1 MMNNEEQHNIDAV
14 NGDATG
20 TEIRISDQDFRVIN
34 QLINQKCQKLYSA
47 LEETVIQQSV
57 NVGNHCSQLIQNF
70 QQGIYKLLSDEHV
83 EQCQRINRVDS
94 KANEN
99 ENFQFKLLEQYEELK
114 DELKSLI
121 NSLSCQKPSM
131 DLTREPPPSLDRDFN
146 GCPDGVDE
154 IEKIREENKKKLLK
168 DQNKL
173 MQEIKDVAKKSAIN
187 TNTTL
192 QNKANKGDMDK
203 FNIKSK
209 KPAPNAEQ
217 VPGSPESATNKN
229 KINSNSNHF
238 HQKEQMDTEFD
249 EFYPI
254 TYPKV
259 DNVPIV
265 ETDPTTGRQKIRME
279 EKHFHKADDYGF
291 DPSPS
296 AKKRMR
302 KRRTND
308 AKRAKCEV
316 VVHNLEETVREEYS
330 SNELFWV
337 AESNKFLQW
346 IRDEM
351 HPEHIGNEVGI
362 DLGLEDVVKT
372 SRIYVLQEYYDEGNP
387 LPMIVQ
393 LKDENTANKIKK
405 AMYSA
410 GCYERRVRRNYGRYK
425 KVGDKKKDKEIDD
438 NLLNLPYGRPST
450 TKAERDLAKKKKEY
464 KSNQSFKHK
473 TTFQE
478 FKKEMDVDYIYLNKK
493 YTKNTKDG
501 IVKLF
506 KKPKSVSNKATYNEK
521 GYENDQIYENDP
533 DEEELYNPTWFEGD
547 YCRVKCAFDGQI
559 HEAKLL
565 KQNTENPLVFKLYV
579 LGYGYKEDIN
589 CSLFKKTRGDKA
601 QKAQIEAVAN
611 SKKIAEENSKKIVEE
626 TGNGTSDATS
636 TVNSSPN
643 LRQEKGENDLE
654 SELKELKE
662 LEKNLT
668 EIHPAPSPKKGIS
681 RKVEEIDSK
690 SKNKFLELK
699 EILESEFAIDLKSID
714 NLDDSG
720 SSLLRDNSLENDDI
734 ENTENI
740 DEVIFNGR
748 TAPLSTSMISPEETE
763 MTDGRTA
770 LPAAA
775 NANKTNAY
783 QQGETEMKKEEE
795 ETHSLNNTAAQE
807 PQSEGIEGFT
817 KLLSKDL
824 LNSANNS
831 FNYKD
836 YIESEEFENIY
847 EKISDTKAAVNHQEM
862 FERMKTRSG
871 SLNKDNIILK
881 PTTPLRRTTSVQ
893 NKRPQK

>member
-1 MMNNEEQHNIDAV
+1 MPLTNFAENQNLKELNVPFLLQTVPFLNGNINPMMNHEEQHNIDAV

-20 TEIRISDQDFRVIN
+20 TEIRISDQDLRVIN

-47 LEETVIQQSV
+47 LEETIIQQSV
-57 NVGNHCSQLIQNF
+57 QQSVKVGNHCSQLIQNF
-70 QQGIYKLLSDEHV
+70 QQGLYKLLSDEHV

-114 DELKSLI
+114 DELKSLN

-131 DLTREPPPSLDRDFN
+131 DLTREPSPGPDRDFN
-146 GCPDGVDE
+146 GCPDGVEE

-187 TNTTL
+187 ANTTL
-192 QNKANKGDMDK
+192 QNKANNGDMNK
-203 FNIKSK
+203 FNVKSK
-209 KPAPNAEQ
+209 KPAQNADQ

-229 KINSNSNHF
+229 KNNSNRNHS

-265 ETDPTTGRQKIRME
+265 GTDPTTGRQKIRME
-279 EKHFHKADDYGF
+279 EKHFHKENDYGF

-362 DLGLEDVVKT
+362 DLELTDVVKT

-393 LKDENTANKIKK
+393 LKDENTANKVKK

-464 KSNQSFKHK
+464 KSDQSFKHK
-473 TTFQE
+473 TTYQE
-478 FKKEMDVDYIYLNKK
+478 FKKKMDVDYTYLNEK
-493 YTKNTKDG
+493 YTKSTKDG

-506 KKPKSVSNKATYNEK
+506 KKPKSVSNKATNNEK
-521 GYENDQIYENDP
+521 GYENDQINKYDP

-559 HEAKLL
+559 HEVKLL

-589 CSLFKKTRGDKA
+589 CSLFKKTRGEKA
-601 QKAQIEAVAN
+601 QKAQIEAVAK

-626 TGNGTSDATS
+626 IGNGTSDVIF

-643 LRQEKGENDLE
+643 LRQEEGENDLE

-662 LEKNLT
+662 LEENLI
-668 EIHPAPSPKKGIS
+668 EIHPAQSQEEGDS
-681 RKVEEIDSK
+681 RKEEEIDSK

-699 EILESEFAIDLKSID
+699 EELETGFAIDPKSLD
-714 NLDDSG
+714 NLDDSD
-720 SSLLRDNSLENDDI
+720 SSILRENSSENDDI

-740 DEVIFNGR
+740 D
-748 TAPLSTSMISPEETE
+748 SEE
-763 MTDGRTA
+763 DFS
-770 LPAAA
+770 
-775 NANKTNAY
+775 NK
-783 QQGETEMKKEEE
+783 K
-795 ETHSLNNTAAQE
+795 
-807 PQSEGIEGFT
+807 SESIEGFT

-836 YIESEEFENIY
+836 YIESKEFENIY
-847 EKISDTKAAVNHQEM
+847 EKISDTKAAVNHQEI
-862 FERMKTRSG
+862 FENMKTRSR

>member
-1 MMNNEEQHNIDAV
+1 MPLTNFAENQNLKEQNVPFLLQAVPFLNGNINQMMNHEEQHNIDAV

-20 TEIRISDQDFRVIN
+20 TEIRISDQDLRVIN
-34 QLINQKCQKLYSA
+34 QLINQKCQKLFSA
-47 LEETVIQQSV
+47 LEETNILQSV
-57 NVGNHCSQLIQNF
+57 KVGNHCSQLIQNF
-70 QQGIYKLLSDEHV
+70 QQGIYKLLSDQHV

-114 DELKSLI
+114 VELKSLN

-131 DLTREPPPSLDRDFN
+131 DLTRERSPSPDRDFN
-146 GCPDGVDE
+146 GCPDGVGE
-154 IEKIREENKKKLLK
+154 IEKIREDNKKKLLK

-187 TNTTL
+187 MNTTL
-192 QNKANKGDMDK
+192 QNKANKGDMNK
-203 FNIKSK
+203 FNVKSK
-209 KPAPNAEQ
+209 KPAQNAEQ

-229 KINSNSNHF
+229 KNNSNRNHS

-265 ETDPTTGRQKIRME
+265 GTDPITGRKKIRME
-279 EKHFHKADDYGF
+279 EKYFHKEDDYGF

-316 VVHNLEETVREEYS
+316 VVHKLPETVREEYS

-346 IRDEM
+346 THDEM
-351 HPEHIGNEVGI
+351 HPEQIGNEVGI
-362 DLGLEDVVKT
+362 DLGLDDVVKT

-393 LKDENTANKIKK
+393 LKDENTANKVKK

-464 KSNQSFKHK
+464 KSVQSFKHK
-473 TTFQE
+473 TTYQE
-478 FKKEMDVDYIYLNKK
+478 FKKEMDVDYKYLNEK
-493 YTKNTKDG
+493 YTKSTKNG

-506 KKPKSVSNKATYNEK
+506 KKPKTVSNKATNYK
-521 GYENDQIYENDP
+521 KSYENDQINENDP
-533 DEEELYNPTWFEGD
+533 NEEELYNPTWYEGD

-559 HEAKLL
+559 HEVKLL

-589 CSLFKKTRGDKA
+589 CSLFKKTRGEKA

-626 TGNGTSDATS
+626 IGNGTSDVTS

-662 LEKNLT
+662 LEENLI
-668 EIHPAPSPKKGIS
+668 EIHPAQSQEEGDS
-681 RKVEEIDSK
+681 RKEEEIDSK

-699 EILESEFAIDLKSID
+699 EELESGFAIDPKSID
-714 NLDDSG
+714 NLDDSD
-720 SSLLRDNSLENDDI
+720 SSFLRENSLENDDI
-734 ENTENI
+734 ENIESEEDFSNKKSETI
-740 DEVIFNGR
+740 DI
-748 TAPLSTSMISPEETE
+748 
-763 MTDGRTA
+763 
-770 LPAAA
+770 
-775 NANKTNAY
+775 
-783 QQGETEMKKEEE
+783 QE
-795 ETHSLNNTAAQE
+795 ETHSLNNTATHIIDD
-807 PQSEGIEGFT
+807 PQNEGIEGFK

-847 EKISDTKAAVNHQEM
+847 EKISDTKAAVSHQEI
-862 FERMKTRSG
+862 FEKMMTRSR

>member
-1 MMNNEEQHNIDAV
+1 MPLTNFAENQNLKELNVPFLLQTVPFLNGNINPVMNHEEQHNIDAV

-20 TEIRISDQDFRVIN
+20 TEIRISDQDLRVIN

-47 LEETVIQQSV
+47 LEETIIQQSV
-57 NVGNHCSQLIQNF
+57 QQSVKVGNHCSQLIQNF
-70 QQGIYKLLSDEHV
+70 QQGLYKLLSDEHV

-114 DELKSLI
+114 DELKSLK

-131 DLTREPPPSLDRDFN
+131 DLTREPSPSPDRDFN
-146 GCPDGVDE
+146 GCPDGVGE
-154 IEKIREENKKKLLK
+154 IEKIREDNKKKLLK

-187 TNTTL
+187 ANTTL
-192 QNKANKGDMDK
+192 QNKANNGDMNK
-203 FNIKSK
+203 FNVKSK
-209 KPAPNAEQ
+209 KPAQNADQ

-229 KINSNSNHF
+229 KNNSNRNHS

-265 ETDPTTGRQKIRME
+265 GTDPTTGRQKIRME
-279 EKHFHKADDYGF
+279 EKHFHKENDYGF

-362 DLGLEDVVKT
+362 DLGLADVVKT

-393 LKDENTANKIKK
+393 LKDENTANKVKK

-410 GCYERRVRRNYGRYK
+410 GCYERRVRRNYGKYK

-464 KSNQSFKHK
+464 KSDQSFKHK
-473 TTFQE
+473 TTYQE
-478 FKKEMDVDYIYLNKK
+478 FKKKMDVDYTYLNEK
-493 YTKNTKDG
+493 YTKSTKDG

-506 KKPKSVSNKATYNEK
+506 KKPKSVSNKATNYEK
-521 GYENDQIYENDP
+521 GYESDQINKY
-533 DEEELYNPTWFEGD
+533 DEEDLYNPTWYEGD

-559 HEAKLL
+559 HEVKLL

-589 CSLFKKTRGDKA
+589 CSLFKKSRGEKA
-601 QKAQIEAVAN
+601 QKAQIEAVAK

-626 TGNGTSDATS
+626 IGNGTSDVIF

-654 SELKELKE
+654 SEVKELKE

-668 EIHPAPSPKKGIS
+668 EIHPAQSQEEGDS
-681 RKVEEIDSK
+681 RKEEEIDSK

-699 EILESEFAIDLKSID
+699 EELETGFAIDPKSLD
-714 NLDDSG
+714 NLDDSD
-720 SSLLRDNSLENDDI
+720 SSILRENSSENDDF

-740 DEVIFNGR
+740 D
-748 TAPLSTSMISPEETE
+748 SEE
-763 MTDGRTA
+763 DFS
-770 LPAAA
+770 
-775 NANKTNAY
+775 NK
-783 QQGETEMKKEEE
+783 K
-795 ETHSLNNTAAQE
+795 
-807 PQSEGIEGFT
+807 SESIEGFT

-836 YIESEEFENIY
+836 YIESKEFENIY
-847 EKISDTKAAVNHQEM
+847 EKISDTKAAVNHQEI
-862 FERMKTRSG
+862 FEKMKTRSR